1 MTAIQRSS
9 RVPVRFRIA
18 GCLLG
23 LVLGAAA
30 PASGPELDLTPYRG
44 SVVVVDFWA
53 SWCKPCRQSIPW
65 LNELRAR
72 HGARGLVVIG
82 VNVDAQRLDADR
94 FLHDVPI
101 QFEQRFDPQGVI
113 ARQFDVQAMP
123 STYVF
128 DRQGRLVRTH
138 LGFRDNRRGE
148 REAEIQA
155 LLSPSPQ
162 RTGDEPQ

>member
-1 MTAIQRSS
+1 
-9 RVPVRFRIA
+9 
-18 GCLLG
+18 
-23 LVLGAAA
+23 
-30 PASGPELDLTPYRG
+30 
-44 SVVVVDFWA
+44 
-53 SWCKPCRQSIPW
+53 
-65 LNELRAR
+65 LNDLRAR

-82 VNVDAQRLDADR
+82 VNVDAQRADADR

-101 QFEQRFDPQGVI
+101 EFEQRFDPQGVI

-128 DRQGRLVRTH
+128 DREGRLVRTH

-155 LLSPSPQ
+155 LLSPIPQ
-162 RTGDEPQ
+162 RNGDQPE